1 MLKKLYMITSILI
14 ISVYALASWSG
25 WELDSESRDTVPA
38 SVRQSPGGYRSY
50 HFWHSGY
57 SGGK

>member
-1 MLKKLYMITSILI
+1 MLKKIYLITSILI
-14 ISVYALASWSG
+14 ISVYALTTWSG
-25 WELDSESRDTVPA
+25 WELDGESRDTVPA
-38 SVRQSPGGYRSY
+38 SVRQSPGGYRAY